1 MVERQLEDVIEVL
14 GQQQGRVSAGPENT
28 HVGRHHGE
36 DRAAA
41 EDISHLKL
49 YASLGTFPPMRA
61 Q

>member
-1 MVERQLEDVIEVL
+1 MVERQVEDVVEVL

-36 DRAAA
+36 DRGAA
-41 EDISHLKL
+41 EDISHLKI
-49 YASLGTFPPMRA
+49 FRPMRA